1 MSSTVKLPYIRFV
14 KRVSNG
20 ASLSKYGY
28 IGMMQQNAESIQTAP
43 WVAASSPSDSVSL
56 TTNQLTKTD
65 GVFDAGTGAWTTPP
79 TYTAY
84 MDDIY
89 DCFKQAGD
97 AVARNATMCGYAGCV
112 AYRFKLPTSAT
123 ANAINSI
130 SLSLQRDRYLRSG
143 VRLGLSLSNSDT
155 PSDDWSVV
163 RGEATGCVRSESTA
177 PAEGVVGVSSFG
189 FLGQP
194 DVPYLTEAI
203 AAVGV
208 ISIDTSTAFAAAAS
222 YQYLYLYITVEDPSG
237 RWNLY
242 SANETRQYYIEGSAM
257 LIADNS
263 SFTFAEAPAAG
274 TPKEFAIST
283 GDSTFGLS
291 GVTLPLDYRLHR
303 VAATDLTMISANGAP
318 VVIRNGDAV
327 SYDLNDLATS
337 SYGVG
342 ISSLIYAMGPGN
354 PQSSGAPSIYR
365 KFREDSF
372 VRCKA
377 EITNQ
382 TAETPAASFCIAFFG
397 PEFNTVAL
405 FRKKV
410 LLPFTLP
417 GGFRPNRVKLDWR
430 DYGEDTNY
438 ADIGTVNMRHNLWIS
453 KGDLSMNYSLETL
466 QRHELYTAEID
477 AVGSFRLV
485 GTFFHQIEQAQEG
498 DPDFTQTLSLP
509 YVLENGPFT
518 LLTTVFIDQDQIA
531 FDSAG
536 LPTQEMIPQGQY
548 AAYKTNGI
556 LFGSSGITYDL
567 SQAYFALKGGWSPN
581 ITFLE

>member
-1 MSSTVKLPYIRFV
+1 MDKSISEETKKKVYEIIHSHDEIKKVIHFNSTPVGYKYQISFTIYVDGNLSTFESHEIADKLEKEIGNKTISVDNCDFINCKEEAGANGGIINLSTKSSLYIDDATF
-14 KRVSNG
+14 
-20 ASLSKYGY
+20 
-28 IGMMQQNAESIQTAP
+28 
-43 WVAASSPSDSVSL
+43 
-56 TTNQLTKTD
+56 TNC
-65 GVFDAGTGAWTTPP
+65 TGAT
-79 TYTAY
+79 
-84 MDDIY
+84 IY
-89 DCFKQAGD
+89 
-97 AVARNATMCGYAGCV
+97 
-112 AYRFKLPTSAT
+112 
-123 ANAINSI
+123 
-130 SLSLQRDRYLRSG
+130 
-143 VRLGLSLSNSDT
+143 
-155 PSDDWSVV
+155 
-163 RGEATGCVRSESTA
+163 A
-177 PAEGVVGVSSFG
+177 PAEN
-189 FLGQP
+189 Q
-194 DVPYLTEAI
+194 
-203 AAVGV
+203 
-208 ISIDTSTAFAAAAS
+208 
-222 YQYLYLYITVEDPSG
+222 IT
-237 RWNLY
+237 
-242 SANETRQYYIEGSAM
+242 
-257 LIADNS
+257 
-263 SFTFAEAPAAG
+263 
-274 TPKEFAIST
+274 
-283 GDSTFGLS
+283 
-291 GVTLPLDYRLHR
+291 
-303 VAATDLTMISANGAP
+303 
-318 VVIRNGDAV
+318 
-327 SYDLNDLATS
+327 
-337 SYGVG
+337 
-342 ISSLIYAMGPGN
+342 
-354 PQSSGAPSIYR
+354 
-365 KFREDSF
+365 
-372 VRCKA
+372 
-377 EITNQ
+377 
-382 TAETPAASFCIAFFG
+382 FG